1 MMNVSPEA
9 TAALSDWLD
18 AHTAGGP
25 PALIARV
32 REHAMAAPEGET
44 LPERLSFAAER
55 VLSIVEEHPGD
66 REIALDLLSADALI
80 TLALLAQAELAPAS
94 LARFAAEV
102 LAGERV

>member
-1 MMNVSPEA
+1 MASVTES

-18 AHTAGGP
+18 AHIAQGP
-25 PALIARV
+25 PALVARV
-32 REHAMAAPEGET
+32 REHALAAPEIGT
-44 LPERLSFAAER
+44 LPERLSLAAER

-80 TLALLAQAELAPAS
+80 TLALLAQAELAPGG
-94 LARFAAEV
+94 LARFATGV